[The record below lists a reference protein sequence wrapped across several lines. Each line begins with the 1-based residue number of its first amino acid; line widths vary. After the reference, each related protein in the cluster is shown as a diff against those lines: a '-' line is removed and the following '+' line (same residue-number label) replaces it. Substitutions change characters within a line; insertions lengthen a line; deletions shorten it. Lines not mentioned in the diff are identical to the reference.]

1 MGPNSWF
8 YKGQEVEV
16 AGDEEGLRGAWY
28 EATVV
33 RSFPSKGKV
42 SLLYRTLALDDDPTK
57 PLKETVHAARVRPA
71 PPPTDGRGRA
81 GPVVFGPGQAV
92 DAFYNEGWWV
102 GTVSEVR
109 VTDDKGGP
117 VRTLR
122 YRVRFPDP
130 VDERE
135 FGVEELRAHLE
146 WVGGE
151 WVNKDSMGEKDVNGV
166 KQFQKSTA
174 KEVDVPLIS
183 LLTDAEDETITK
195 SLLDTTHTKSKRVKT
210 SSTRANVEHMRPSRK
225 KKKNDPIED
234 NSRLLDWLNVSRTD
248 AAPPISE
255 ERGRFSVEP
264 PLSCSP
270 EKSHIKKR
278 RSSRSHPIIETP
290 SNASLQESDNESPL
304 QNVTMV
310 CALPALKPGIG
321 SPKIMEGQNGEEKGT
336 KKRAR
341 KPLQSDKN
349 KDSPVEGNSTTG
361 EDLNIQSVS
370 VQFVVEEGRN
380 PNLDVQ
386 NDIERNYEQCNSPL
400 QSSIVQVEKE
410 ITSVKTSLVAIP
422 FREGSTPRDTSPL
435 DSRPLP
441 VLPFEK
447 KSPVWNVVDSMEIF
461 SKRPQHPHFRPLLE
475 IPELYREG
483 SAISQMFEDSKVIIE
498 DQLKALTDLEK
509 HGFDLQPERSF
520 LNSLLRV
527 KDKCEVYEDQINTL
541 EEKVHEEKQ
550 KNESLDKEV
559 VAVDD
564 QLVELQNSISML
576 IQKKASLLNQQEMNT
591 SNVDKLLDEIGTMKG
606 AMLSVKCEFQKIVG
620 EKRGKLARRAS
631 EGWGSARV

>member
-151 WVNKDSMGEKDVNGV
+151 WVNKDSMGEK
-166 KQFQKSTA
+166 
-174 KEVDVPLIS
+174 
-183 LLTDAEDETITK
+183 
-195 SLLDTTHTKSKRVKT
+195 
-210 SSTRANVEHMRPSRK
+210 
-225 KKKNDPIED
+225 
-234 NSRLLDWLNVSRTD
+234 
-248 AAPPISE
+248 
-255 ERGRFSVEP
+255 
-264 PLSCSP
+264 
-270 EKSHIKKR
+270 
-278 RSSRSHPIIETP
+278 
-290 SNASLQESDNESPL
+290 
-304 QNVTMV
+304 
-310 CALPALKPGIG
+310 
-321 SPKIMEGQNGEEKGT
+321 MEGQNGEEKGT

-447 KSPVWNVVDSMEIF
+447 KSPVWNV
-461 SKRPQHPHFRPLLE
+461 
-475 IPELYREG
+475 
-483 SAISQMFEDSKVIIE
+483 FEDCKVIIE

-620 EKRGKLARRAS
+620 EKRAMNGLPPNPSGDLNSHVCSIYPSEEEALVHHVHANLPPQKGYWRQLA
-631 EGWGSARV
+631 